1 MQMTSR
7 ERVLGAMRLQPVDY
21 VPCSPSFNALSDAQR
36 RGKRWS
42 FPWGPSQYEQIHY
55 GVTELGTDPV
65 VNVSVFDLE

>member
-7 ERVLGAMRLQPVDY
+7 ERVLRAMRRQSVDY

-36 RGKRWS
+36 HGKRWS

-55 GVTELGTDPV
+55 SVTELGTDSV